1 MMNHSQWIAAM
12 IVEQVLLGRN
22 LDKSFD
28 LILKKYNN
36 SEIENPSQIKDMVY
50 GAIRDLGKSNFYI
63 NKLVKNKIENRCL
76 EALLHIVLFQITH
89 ERSNVFTLVNEAV
102 EAAKKIDH
110 KKSAFINAVLRNF
123 LRNKDNLQQELKEDK
138 SAVYSYPNWWIEKV
152 KNQYPQNWRDI
163 LLIGNQ
169 RPPLTLRINLKK
181 IDVNKYSTILDEH
194 GIDHT
199 LVGGECL
206 IINKPL
212 GVDKIP
218 GFLEGKV
225 SIQDFGAQLAAH
237 LIDLKKDHK
246 VLDAC
251 SAPGGKAC
259 HMLELNSIEL
269 LAIESDKQRTIKIQ
283 ENIDREGL
291 KATILNDKLC
301 SQNEWWNKEYFDR
314 ILLDVPCSAS
324 GIVRRHVDIKWL
336 RRINDFKSFGDNQLS
351 LLRSAWPL
359 LKENGKLLYVTCS
372 IFEEENRDVIEKF
385 KLGLDNVSELNINF
399 PSNIVHIKN
408 QILPSDNHDG
418 LFYALLQKN

>member
-12 IVEQVLLGRN
+12 IVEQVLFGRN

-28 LILKKYNN
+28 LILKKYTN

>member
-12 IVEQVLLGRN
+12 IVEQVLFGRN

-28 LILKKYNN
+28 LILKKYTN

-152 KNQYPQNWRDI
+152 KNQYPKNWRDI

-385 KLGLDNVSELNINF
+385 KQGWDNVSELNISF